1 MAENLPTINFIFLYR
16 FELSFGVIRC
26 DLIYHMHATK
36 NSYNVIKLLGKNKSE
51 KFPRVFIFVF
61 ALISNT
67 ELNCTIPCHF
77 KAMIRVDTR
86 IRS

>member
-51 KFPRVFIFVF
+51 KFPRVFIF
-61 ALISNT
+61 APP
-67 ELNCTIPCHF
+67 EDLNCKTI
-77 KAMIRVDTR
+77 
-86 IRS
+86 